1 MRIILLG
8 APGSGKG
15 TVAKRLTAYDG
26 SVQISTGDMLRA
38 EVKADTSLG
47 LQALKFMVAGDL
59 VPDDLIL
66 EMISQ
71 RLEVNPPSGFLLD
84 GFPRTLPQANAL
96 DRMFARLGINLDLVA
111 NLVVPEPVILDRL
124 STRRT
129 CSNPSCQ
136 EIYNINSKPPGASGH
151 CLKCGCPVVQRE
163 DETVEA
169 VTRRLASYRQMTE
182 PLVEY
187 YRRSGLL
194 VVVDDL
200 TTDGVLASITK
211 ALHQED
217 AEACLLG
224 HETPST

>member
-38 EVKADTSLG
+38 EVKADTHLG
-47 LQALKFMVAGDL
+47 LKALKYMVAGDL

-66 EMISQ
+66 EIIGN
-71 RLEVNPPSGFLLD
+71 RLELDPPPGFLLD

-96 DRMFARLGINLDLVA
+96 DRMFARLGIQLDLVA
-111 NLVVPEPVILDRL
+111 NLVVPEAIILDRL

-129 CSNPSCQ
+129 CSNPACQ
-136 EIYNINSKPPGASGH
+136 EIYNIKSNPPGAGGICH
-151 CLKCGCPVVQRE
+151 KCGCPVVQRE

-169 VTRRLASYRQMTE
+169 VSRRLAIYRNMTE

-187 YRRSGLL
+187 YTRSGLL

-200 TTDGVLASITK
+200 TTDGVLASIIK
-211 ALHQED
+211 AVHRH
-217 AEACLLG
+217 ACI
-224 HETPST
+224 